1 MPLTSPGKFSCGK
14 TSSGAELHDQRS
26 FGLAPSWSS
35 KSCNSYDWHACDSP
49 SGCDGARV
57 ALHVRPM
64 APPSTNAEGCPC
76 GGIGMAGAAA
86 TAECGVFV
94 GPATAHK
101 NAVGTD
107 GMRTT
112 RSGANG
118 VATAATGKAGET
130 APIGAL
136 GSVGSNVVAAA
147 AADGATAL
155 AAGAACTTSCASP
168 IGPPI
173 IGATAGAGATAVI
186 RTRPTTA
193 GITMARAATDGIGA
207 AAKPDAEAIELA
219 AMGAVAATEAADR
232 GVAASVVGS
241 LGQPAEAEAASV
253 MDFCK
258 YACHDSS
265 AVAYLVW
272 PAWSMNENCPGR
284 DVDGTARKPGG
295 GLPPRCAPKGARS
308 AASAGRSAF
317 SRTLPCSSMKRTA
330 HGTPLGP
337 VSAIKATN
345 QDRDVF
351 E

>member
-1 MPLTSPGKFSCGK
+1 
-14 TSSGAELHDQRS
+14 
-26 FGLAPSWSS
+26 
-35 KSCNSYDWHACDSP
+35 
-49 SGCDGARV
+49 
-57 ALHVRPM
+57 
-64 APPSTNAEGCPC
+64 
-76 GGIGMAGAAA
+76 MAGATA

-101 NAVGTD
+101 TAAGTD

-130 APIGAL
+130 AAIGAL

-186 RTRPTTA
+186 RTR
-193 GITMARAATDGIGA
+193 
-207 AAKPDAEAIELA
+207 
-219 AMGAVAATEAADR
+219 ATEAADR

-253 MDFCK
+253 MYFCK

-295 GLPPRCAPKGARS
+295 GLPPRFAPKGARS

-337 VSAIKATN
+337 VSAIRATN
-345 QDRDVF
+345 QDRAEF

>member
-1 MPLTSPGKFSCGK
+1 
-14 TSSGAELHDQRS
+14 
-26 FGLAPSWSS
+26 
-35 KSCNSYDWHACDSP
+35 
-49 SGCDGARV
+49 
-57 ALHVRPM
+57 
-64 APPSTNAEGCPC
+64 
-76 GGIGMAGAAA
+76 MAGATA

-101 NAVGTD
+101 TAAGTD

-130 APIGAL
+130 AAIGAL

-186 RTRPTTA
+186 RTRATTA

-207 AAKPDAEAIELA
+207 AAKTDAEAIELA

-253 MDFCK
+253 MYFCK

-295 GLPPRCAPKGARS
+295 GLPPRFAPKGARS

-337 VSAIKATN
+337 VSAIRATN
-345 QDRDVF
+345 QDRAEF